1 MSLELIK
8 IQNAIKHLMKTK
20 RFSYIDLGNRI
31 GASQATIKRRLNGE
45 DISIEQLQELALAL
59 ESNFY
64 ELIEISKEQ
73 DNQTYEFTQKQED
86 LLAKDSKHMMV
97 FRQLLMKKTFKE
109 VCTALTLTDGALRK
123 ILRQLEECDLIK
135 LMPMDRIVLLANFP
149 FKWIPNGPLEK
160 TYEKLILETILKQ
173 IKQGAKNGT
182 DRTFEIALSD
192 DLHRAFCA
200 DLEKVYQKYKNLSQ
214 AHMTSLTNDK
224 DISSGILFVDRF
236 SCWG

>member
-20 RFSYIDLGNRI
+20 RFSYVDLGSRI

-59 ESNFY
+59 DSNFY

-73 DNQTYEFTQKQED
+73 GNQTYEFSQKQEG
-86 LLAKDSKHMMV
+86 LLAKDTKNMMV

-109 VCTALTLTDGALRK
+109 VATTLALTDGALRK
-123 ILRQLEECDLIK
+123 ILRLLEEVELIK

-149 FKWIPNGPLEK
+149 FKWLPNGPLEK
-160 TYEKLILETILKQ
+160 TYEKLILETILRQ

-182 DRTFEIALSD
+182 DRKFELALSD
-192 DLHRAFCA
+192 DLHRSFCA